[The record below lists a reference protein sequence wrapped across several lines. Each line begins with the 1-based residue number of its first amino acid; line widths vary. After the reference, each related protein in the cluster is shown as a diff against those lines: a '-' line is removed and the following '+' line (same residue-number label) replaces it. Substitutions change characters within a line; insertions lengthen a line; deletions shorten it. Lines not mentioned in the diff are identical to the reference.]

1 MPLVEKRACAVAMKK
16 RGDSRMKQQSSAVRV
31 AGTTQLRPPAASS
44 RTYVAA
50 WRTRGVA
57 RGIGMP
63 VLWPGAAELCGITV
77 QKCRVRAVAA
87 SWHQALQAAEHTL
100 RWREHASLRQ
110 ARADSEAGRG
120 RTRTR
125 RAASRTAR

>member
-50 WRTRGVA
+50 GVHSVA
-57 RGIGMP
+57 RGIGM
-63 VLWPGAAELCGITV
+63 
-77 QKCRVRAVAA
+77 
-87 SWHQALQAAEHTL
+87 
-100 RWREHASLRQ
+100 
-110 ARADSEAGRG
+110 
-120 RTRTR
+120 
-125 RAASRTAR
+125 